1 MLDNLF
7 RVRQMIKATK
17 TTVKKQL
24 CNHMLLILHLNTNK
38 ITGMMENNSMIEKF
52 VYPYYV

>member
-1 MLDNLF
+1 
-7 RVRQMIKATK
+7 MIKATK